1 MTALLELKQKI
12 KNLYGQYEL
21 YLLPVFKF
29 VLAMLYFTWINEN
42 MGYMSRLNSMFVV
55 LILALICSIL
65 PSVVTVYAGFILMI
79 LHSYALSLETAG
91 FMLVLILVMVIF
103 FLRFSGGQ
111 NTVMAFTPI
120 TFMFNVPA
128 ILPIGSGLMGNA
140 VSAIPAGCSVVLF
153 YFIRFIKR
161 QSASL
166 MNTDLEVADKLQLLA
181 DGLAQNWGMWI
192 TVVAFVL
199 VVLVVYLIRTRAFDY
214 AWRIAIVA
222 GGVTYVL
229 VMLGGSLFLNATVSM
244 PALIT
249 CAVLSVVFA
258 IILEFFVFGG
268 DYSRTERLE
277 YEDDE
282 YFYYVKAVPK
292 ASVSTSERSIKKI
305 NGEPIREER
314 RSEEKKAVSFTEPTQ
329 AVSDKPKKRRTA
341 PAPTP
346 RKAKPI
352 SKEDDM
358 DEIDFEKKL
367 EESLKDL

>member
-1 MTALLELKQKI
+1 
-12 KNLYGQYEL
+12 
-21 YLLPVFKF
+21 
-29 VLAMLYFTWINEN
+29 MLYFTWINEN
-42 MGYMSRLNSMFVV
+42 MGYMSQLNSMFVV

-166 MNTDLEVADKLQLLA
+166 MNTDLVVADKLQLLS

-214 AWRIAIVA
+214 AWRIAVIA
-222 GGVTYVL
+222 GGVIYILVILAGDFCISITVAMVPMILSTVISVL
-229 VMLGGSLFLNATVSM
+229 AGFV
-244 PALIT
+244 
-249 CAVLSVVFA
+249 
-258 IILEFFVFGG
+258 LEFFVFGG

-282 YFYYVKAVPK
+282 YYYYVKAVPK
-292 ASVSTSERSIKKI
+292 ATVATSERSIKKI
-305 NGEPIREER
+305 NAEPVK
-314 RSEEKKAVSFTEPTQ
+314 EEKKEDNVVSFSDDVFPEKNEMHTVKMPDM
-329 AVSDKPKKRRTA
+329 VSENTVSEKPQGLDK
-341 PAPTP
+341 
-346 RKAKPI
+346 
-352 SKEDDM
+352 
-358 DEIDFEKKL
+358 IDFEKQL